1 VDARESIKGFLGVV
15 RRTLTRRTALYVSLL
30 GLSGIIGLGLL
41 APVLAWWAEPATGPT
56 VARVVGVLAVA
67 LMIAGAYVGFVRPR
81 KRWAEDRSVARFVGS
96 RDRSLASDLLSAVEL
111 TERPQHD
118 HERVSADL
126 IDAMIDQTAARM
138 EAVDAPALVP
148 VVPVRRARLTLLVA
162 VAIYGATYLLA
173 PAAIA
178 GGWKRLVT
186 TPERGPFDGA
196 ALSETPLVG
205 DINLTL
211 IYPLY
216 TQREQALLPS
226 TSGDVR
232 VMPGTTIRIET
243 RALAPVDEA
252 RIVFGEF
259 GASDADTTP
268 EAPAPIEM
276 SVEGRVLRAE
286 IPVLEAMSYRFLL
299 GHGGALRTER
309 SPHRIEIETD
319 TVPEVELYA
328 PADELDVTS
337 LKRIELAYIAK
348 DDYGIA
354 KIELVI
360 ADGANAEQRKV
371 LPLEGNNL
379 RGAQSKYILDL
390 AEVSLTPGA
399 RVAYH
404 VEVTDNDTV
413 LGPNVG
419 KSREFFLRVFSPR
432 ERHEEMVARQQ
443 ELFEKL
449 VRLLGTR
456 LVVAVED
463 VHAHRVLQR
472 ETATVSV
479 EIGGIIAGLEADAL
493 AAKELGTELIAM
505 RKRLDKLTET
515 EAKLLDKL
523 EPKQAQGGVAKFELA
538 KLGAGDAAQVT
549 ELEDDVLL
557 LAGWLDRQ
565 RLELVLALTDEIKGH
580 QDRLRE
586 LFKEYAR
593 TGSEDIKK
601 EIERELRALDQ
612 KLAELAKK
620 QAALPTDVID
630 QFVNADAM
638 RAEQMESCTE
648 QVRKL
653 LAAGDAPGAQKKME
667 ECAAELEKAAG
678 ELEDSLSAL
687 RGDKFSEQEKK
698 FGQLMNDLAD
708 LARDQNDIAEAADD
722 VWERYADRADEMMR
736 DKAKDTKKKLSKTIT
751 KLSKQLDKIP
761 GDGLTPFSK
770 EELDIAKSRVD
781 DIEQM
786 LEDGDI
792 AEALAMARQA
802 QSGLETMDAELESA
816 LDEEP
821 RGPWAKRTREAR
833 KGVHKAQPLADELVE
848 ELEASTPR
856 PEDIMSSEDR
866 RKLDQL
872 RRQQQSVRDKSKRLG
887 KRAQQEA
894 ADLPGES
901 GKEISQRVTEATGHM
916 ERAGERM
923 RARDPSGARQEARE
937 AAEQLEEA
945 RKDGQGAA
953 RQQQR
958 LNGGSLRDEPVRIPG
973 ADEYKAPEK
982 FREDILEAM
991 KKDDAPD
998 GFGNLVKR
1006 YYEELIR

>member
-1 VDARESIKGFLGVV
+1 MDARQSITGFLGAV
-15 RRTLTRRTALYVSLL
+15 RRTLQRRTALGVSLRAL
-30 GLSGIIGLGLL
+30 TCLVGLALIAPL
-41 APVLAWWAEPATGPT
+41 AAWWAQPAAGPT
-56 VARVVGVLAVA
+56 LGRVA
-67 LMIAGAYVGFVRPR
+67 LTFALLIMIAGGYVGFVRPR
-81 KRWAEDRSVARFVGS
+81 RRFAGDRDVARYVGARK
-96 RDRSLASDLLSAVEL
+96 RDLASDLLSAVEL
-111 TERPQHD
+111 TEHPVRE
-118 HERVSADL
+118 HERVSTDL
-126 IDAMIDQTAARM
+126 IDAMIDQTADRVAKV
-138 EAVDAPALVP
+138 EPASLIPTAPI
-148 VVPVRRARLTLLVA
+148 RRARLMMMGALA
-162 VAIYGATYLLA
+162 VYGAIYLLA
-173 PAAIA
+173 PTAIA
-178 GGWKRLVT
+178 GGWHRLVT
-186 TPERGPFDGA
+186 TPDPGPFGGA

-211 IYPLY
+211 TYPLY
-216 TQREQALLPS
+216 TQREPALLPS

-232 VMPGTTIRIET
+232 VMPGTNIHIET

-252 RIVFGEF
+252 RIVFGEP
-259 GASDADTTP
+259 GAVNV
-268 EAPAPIEM
+268 PAPIEM
-276 SVEGRVLRAE
+276 AVEGRVLRAE
-286 IPVLEAMSYRFLL
+286 VPVFEATTYRFLL
-299 GHGGALRTER
+299 GHRGKLRTER
-309 SPHRIEIETD
+309 SPHRIEIEAD

-328 PADELDVTS
+328 PAEELDVTS

-354 KIELVI
+354 KMELVLQG
-360 ADGANAEQRKV
+360 DGEPTAQRKV
-371 LPLEGNNL
+371 LPLIEPN
-379 RGAQSKYILDL
+379 RRTAQAKHILDL
-390 AEVSLTPGA
+390 AELSLTPGV

-404 VEVTDNDTV
+404 LEVTDNDTV

-419 KSREFFLRVFSPR
+419 RSKPFYLRVFSPR
-432 ERHEEMVARQQ
+432 ERHEAVVARQQ

-463 VHAHRVLQR
+463 LHAHRVLQR
-472 ETATVSV
+472 ETATASV
-479 EIGGIIAGLEADAL
+479 EIGGIIAALEADEL
-493 AAKELGTELIAM
+493 AASELGGVLTAM
-505 RKRLDKLTET
+505 RSRLDKLTIA

-523 EPKQAQGGVAKFELA
+523 EPKQAAGGVSKPELQR
-538 KLGAGDAAQVT
+538 LGASDSAQVT
-549 ELEDDVLL
+549 ELEDDVIL

-601 EIERELRALDQ
+601 EIERELRALEA
-612 KLAELAKK
+612 KLAELAEK
-620 QAALPTDVID
+620 QSALPTDVID

-648 QVRKL
+648 EVRKL
-653 LAAGDAPGAQKKME
+653 LEAGDAAGAQKKME
-667 ECAAELEKAAG
+667 ECADELAQAAS

-708 LARDQNDIAEAADD
+708 LSRDQNDIAEAADD
-722 VWERYADRADEMMR
+722 VWERYADRADELMR
-736 DKAKDTKKKLSKTIT
+736 DKAKDTKNKLSKTLE
-751 KLSKQLDKIP
+751 KLGKQLDKIP
-761 GDGLTPFSK
+761 DDGLTPFSK
-770 EELDIAKSRVD
+770 EELDIAKSRVA

-786 LEDGDI
+786 LDDGDI

-833 KGVHKAQPLADELVE
+833 KGVKKAQPLADELVE

-866 RKLDQL
+866 KKLDQL
-872 RRQQQSVRDKSKRLG
+872 RRQQQSVREKAKRLG

-894 ADLPGES
+894 DDLPGEA
-901 GKEISQRVTEATGHM
+901 GQAIGQRVGEATEHM

-937 AAEQLEEA
+937 AAEQLDQA

-958 LNGGSLRDEPVRIPG
+958 MNGRSLRDEPVRIPG

-991 KKDDAPD
+991 KKDDAPA